1 MYHSCVTPRSNIEQ
15 LAHTTF
21 LGTYGEHC
29 LAAFAVLALEGW
41 LERRSATVGFAVLKG
56 VCATHVLEVS
66 APQIT
71 IELPSCASGF
81 QWASNECAKQGS

>member
-1 MYHSCVTPRSNIEQ
+1 M
-15 LAHTTF
+15 
-21 LGTYGEHC
+21 
-29 LAAFAVLALEGW
+29 ALEGW

-71 IELPSCASGF
+71 IELPSMCFGVPVG
-81 QWASNECAKQGS
+81 SNECAKQGS